1 MDFSGPVLDMWDLGP
16 KKINRIAGGDGVG
29 ECWEN
34 EVSLFKGSGDKRRK
48 RVFGS
53 IVLKQRMSHFRR

>member
-1 MDFSGPVLDMWDLGP
+1 MWDLGP